1 MPTLG
6 HVTACKRGAQARV
19 CCGGPKLV
27 SERARARACVRG
39 QRVQDAG
46 AGRAGADQRA
56 RAYATSSKRQ
66 LRGGRGG
73 EGGRERRRDGVR
85 ERDPVKDA
93 EVLVHRLAEERDRHH
108 RRCALKFD

>member
-6 HVTACKRGAQARV
+6 HVTACCGAQERVCCGAQARV

-56 RAYATSSKRQ
+56 RGYATSSKRQ
-66 LRGGRGG
+66 LRGAG
-73 EGGRERRRDGVR
+73 
-85 ERDPVKDA
+85 P
-93 EVLVHRLAEERDRHH
+93 
-108 RRCALKFD
+108 